1 MIPVQALS
9 KFIIGVA
16 LDGVRDTL
24 KDEIRGVAIEKAKEA
39 ALKSQMQN
47 VKALLA
53 EQIAQNFLNQVKERS
68 EAYIEALE
76 DIELDI
82 DYGESS
88 DNINVV
94 VENVLKR
101 LNIFLSTKGPETPI
115 IQFLEQRYNEEEIK
129 RVTGKLYAGHFVRR
143 RTQGVYSIGN
153 KVRYAPLVDK
163 NKPWLSSDKTSQ
175 GIGDIIAEKA
185 EELFIEAF
193 DERDLG
199 DDDIRSVSSRSI

>member
-1 MIPVQALS
+1 MIPIQALS

-16 LDGVRDTL
+16 LDGVKDTL
-24 KDEIRGVAIEKAKEA
+24 KNEVKDAARERMKEA

-47 VKALLA
+47 VKALLG
-53 EQIAQNFLNQVKERS
+53 EQIAQSFIEQVKERS
-68 EAYIEALE
+68 EGYIEAVQ
-76 DIELDI
+76 DMELDV
-82 DYGESS
+82 DFDESP

-115 IQFLEQRYNEEEIK
+115 IQFLEQRYNEEGIR

-163 NKPWLSSDKTSQ
+163 NKPWLSSDKTAQ
-175 GIGDIIAEKA
+175 GIGDIIAEKV
-185 EELFIEAF
+185 EELFEEAF
-193 DERDLG
+193 NERDLA
-199 DDDIRSVSSRSI
+199 DDDIRSI

>member
-24 KDEIRGVAIEKAKEA
+24 KNEIRGVAIEKAKEA

-47 VKALLA
+47 VKALLS

-68 EAYIEALE
+68 EAYVEAIE

-101 LNIFLSTKGPETPI
+101 LNIFLSTKGPETP
-115 IQFLEQRYNEEEIK
+115 QPQEHWK
-129 RVTGKLYAGHFVRR
+129 
-143 RTQGVYSIGN
+143 
-153 KVRYAPLVDK
+153 
-163 NKPWLSSDKTSQ
+163 
-175 GIGDIIAEKA
+175 
-185 EELFIEAF
+185 
-193 DERDLG
+193 
-199 DDDIRSVSSRSI
+199 

>member
-9 KFIIGVA
+9 RFIIGVA

-68 EAYIEALE
+68 EAYVEAIE

-115 IQFLEQRYNEEEIK
+115 IQFLEQRYNEEGIK

-199 DDDIRSVSSRSI
+199 DDDIRSISSRSI

>member
-1 MIPVQALS
+1 MIPIQALS

-16 LDGVRDTL
+16 LDGVKDTL
-24 KDEIRGVAIEKAKEA
+24 KKEVKDAARERMKEA

-47 VKALLA
+47 VKALLG
-53 EQIAQNFLNQVKERS
+53 EQIAQNFLEQVKERS
-68 EAYIEALE
+68 EGYIEAVQDL
-76 DIELDI
+76 ELDI
-82 DYGESS
+82 DYAESS

-101 LNIFLSTKGPETPI
+101 LNIFLNTKGPETPI
-115 IQFLEQRYNEEEIK
+115 IQYLEQRYNEEGIK

-163 NKPWLSSDKTSQ
+163 NKPWLSSDKTAQ
-175 GIGDIIAEKA
+175 GIGDIIANKV
-185 EELFIEAF
+185 EELFEEAF

>member
-1 MIPVQALS
+1 MIPIQALS

-16 LDGVRDTL
+16 LDGVKDTL
-24 KDEIRGVAIEKAKEA
+24 KNEVKDAARERIKEA

-47 VKALLA
+47 VKALLG
-53 EQIAQNFLNQVKERS
+53 EQIAQNFLEQVKERS
-68 EAYIEALE
+68 EGYIESVQDL
-76 DIELDI
+76 ELDI
-82 DYGESS
+82 DYAESS

-101 LNIFLSTKGPETPI
+101 LNIFLNTKGPETPI
-115 IQFLEQRYNEEEIK
+115 IQYLEQRYNEEGIK

-163 NKPWLSSDKTSQ
+163 NKPWLSSDKTAQ
-175 GIGDIIAEKA
+175 GIGDIIANKV
-185 EELFIEAF
+185 EELFEEAF

-199 DDDIRSVSSRSI
+199 DDDIRSISSRSI

>member
-1 MIPVQALS
+1 MIPIQALS

-16 LDGVRDTL
+16 LDGVKDTL
-24 KDEIRGVAIEKAKEA
+24 KNEVKDAARERIKEA

-47 VKALLA
+47 VKALLG
-53 EQIAQNFLNQVKERS
+53 EQIAQNFLEQVKERS
-68 EAYIEALE
+68 EGYIEAVQDL
-76 DIELDI
+76 ELDI
-82 DYGESS
+82 DYAESS

-101 LNIFLSTKGPETPI
+101 LNIFLNTKGPETPI
-115 IQFLEQRYNEEEIK
+115 IQYLEQRYNEEGIK
-129 RVTGKLYAGHFVRR
+129 RITGRLYAGHFVRR

-163 NKPWLSSDKTSQ
+163 NKPWLSSDKTAQ
-175 GIGDIIAEKA
+175 GIGDIIANKV
-185 EELFIEAF
+185 EELFEEAF

>member
-24 KDEIRGVAIEKAKEA
+24 KNEIRGVAIEKAKEA

-68 EAYIEALE
+68 EAYVEAIEN
-76 DIELDI
+76 IELDI

-115 IQFLEQRYNEEEIK
+115 IQFLEQRYNEEGIR

-193 DERDLG
+193 DERDLA
-199 DDDIRSVSSRSI
+199 DEEIRSTSSRNI

>member
-9 KFIIGVA
+9 RFIIGVA

-68 EAYIEALE
+68 EAYVEAIE

-115 IQFLEQRYNEEEIK
+115 IQFLEQRYNEEGIK

>member
-24 KDEIRGVAIEKAKEA
+24 KNEIRGVAIEKAKEA

-47 VKALLA
+47 VKALLS

-68 EAYIEALE
+68 EAYVEAIE

-115 IQFLEQRYNEEEIK
+115 IQFLEQRYNEEGIR

-193 DERDLG
+193 DERDLA
-199 DDDIRSVSSRSI
+199 DEEIRSTSSRNI

>member
-24 KDEIRGVAIEKAKEA
+24 KNEIRGVAIEKAKEA

-68 EAYIEALE
+68 EAYVEAIE

-115 IQFLEQRYNEEEIK
+115 IQFLEQRYNEEGIR

-193 DERDLG
+193 DERDLA
-199 DDDIRSVSSRSI
+199 DEEIRSTSSRNI

>member
-24 KDEIRGVAIEKAKEA
+24 KNEIRGVAIEKAKEA

-68 EAYIEALE
+68 EAYVEAIE

-115 IQFLEQRYNEEEIK
+115 IQFLEQRYNEEGIR

-193 DERDLG
+193 DERDLA
-199 DDDIRSVSSRSI
+199 DEEIRSTSSSNI

>member
-16 LDGVRDTL
+16 LDGVKSSLAGEVKNAAR
-24 KDEIRGVAIEKAKEA
+24 EQMKEA

-47 VKALLA
+47 VKALLG
-53 EQIAQNFLNQVKERS
+53 EQIAQNFLDQVKERS
-68 EAYIEALE
+68 EGYIEAVQ
-76 DIELDI
+76 DIELDV
-82 DYGESS
+82 DFDESS

-94 VENVLKR
+94 VKNVLKR
-101 LNIFLSTKGPETPI
+101 LNIFLNTKGPETPI
-115 IQFLEQRYNEEEIK
+115 IQYLEQRYNEEGIK
-129 RVTGKLYAGHFVRR
+129 RITGKLYAGHFVRR

-163 NKPWLSSDKTSQ
+163 NKPWLSSDKTAQ
-175 GIGDIIAEKA
+175 GIGDIIAEKV
-185 EELFIEAF
+185 EELFEEAF

-199 DDDIRSVSSRSI
+199 NDDIRSL

>member
-1 MIPVQALS
+1 MIPIQALS

-16 LDGVRDTL
+16 LDGVKDTL
-24 KDEIRGVAIEKAKEA
+24 KNEVKDAARERIKEA

-47 VKALLA
+47 VKALLG
-53 EQIAQNFLNQVKERS
+53 EQIAQNFLEQVKERS
-68 EAYIEALE
+68 EGYIEAVQDL
-76 DIELDI
+76 ELDI
-82 DYGESS
+82 DYAESS

-101 LNIFLSTKGPETPI
+101 LNIFLNTKGPETPI
-115 IQFLEQRYNEEEIK
+115 IQYLEQRYNEEGIK
-129 RVTGKLYAGHFVRR
+129 RVTGRLYAGHFVRR

-163 NKPWLSSDKTSQ
+163 NKPWLSSDKTAQ
-175 GIGDIIAEKA
+175 GIGDIIANKV
-185 EELFIEAF
+185 EELFEEAF

>member
-9 KFIIGVA
+9 KYIIGVA
-16 LDGVRDTL
+16 LDGIKDTL
-24 KDEIRGVAIEKAKEA
+24 LDQVKDSAREQAKKEA
-39 ALKSQMQN
+39 LAAQMQD

-53 EQIAQNFLNQVKERS
+53 EQIAQNFFNQLKERS
-68 EAYIEALE
+68 EGYIEAVQNT
-76 DIELDI
+76 ELDI
-82 DYGESS
+82 NYGESS
-88 DNINVV
+88 DNINVI

-115 IQFLEQRYNEEEIK
+115 IQFLEQRYNEEGIK

-153 KVRYAPLVDK
+153 KVRYAPLVDI